1 MKILKEQTVKIL
13 ILMFMLL
20 NCGTFNVM
28 ARTGTNVDYSRL
40 ITAIGTVE
48 SKLNDK
54 AVNGVYAGFL
64 QISATTVTE
73 CNRINKIKKV
83 SKRYTLHDRFNRQK
97 SIEMFHTI
105 QGFYNPSGDLKDDD
119 RIEWMIR
126 LWNGGPGWVKN
137 PKKTDGYYKKVIRVY
152 NNLKNKG

>member
-28 ARTGTNVDYSRL
+28 ARTDTNVDYGRL

-64 QISATTVTE
+64 QISATMVTE

-97 SIEMFHTI
+97 SIEMFHII
-105 QGFYNPSGDLKDDD
+105 QNFYNSSGDLHYAVL
-119 RIEWMIR
+119 
-126 LWNGGPGWVKN
+126 LWGEGCSAMKK
-137 PKKTDGYYKKVIRVY
+137 PKRKTKYYHKVMKVY
-152 NNLKNKG
+152 KNLKT

>member
-73 CNRINKIKKV
+73 CNR
-83 SKRYTLHDRFNRQK
+83 FNHQK
-97 SIEMFHTI
+97 SIEMFYTI
-105 QGFYNPSGDLKDDD
+105 QGFYTPSGDLKDDD